1 MSGRDTIGRGGLAVL
16 AAVAALAA
24 AQPVYAHGGRHGA
37 PPAAGA
43 RGKPKPATSVTV
55 PAALGTQT
63 KGVVQRVTARVLVL
77 KQLDGAAVTVPINRR
92 TQVFVDGKPGRLGD
106 VRPGFVVTAAW
117 DKSGKV
123 ATLLLFLRP
132 G

>member
-24 AQPVYAHGGRHGA
+24 AQPVYAHGGRHG
-37 PPAAGA
+37 PPAAAQA
-43 RGKPKPATSVTV
+43 RGKPKPASITV
-55 PAALGTQT
+55 PAAQGTQT
-63 KGVVQRVTARVLVL
+63 KGVVQRVTVRVLVL
-77 KQLDGAAVTVPINRR
+77 KQLDGAAVTVPITRK

-106 VRPGFVVTAAW
+106 VKPGFVVTAAW
-117 DKSGKV
+117 NKSGKA